1 MGRTNPLALRVGK
14 LISWPSNV
22 SHPLLSEYIRH
33 VFQGFL
39 VSEPGIRSSLSE
51 TWVNV
56 TVFGD
61 ADRMSQHPLFIDP
74 CLRWNNN
81 REKHDPEKALG
92 KLEQRLLGL
101 AESHPHIQK
110 MFQNIPKKSL
120 VHLSTKMH
128 GISGTLGMFKD
139 RPIQLKIN
147 FIQNPLLDAEILAQ
161 YVALHM
167 SKRVPLAVI
176 YKDLI
181 KKMA

>member
-1 MGRTNPLALRVGK
+1 MGRRTNPFALRVGK

-39 VSEPGIRSSLSE
+39 VSEPGIRSSLTE

-61 ADRMSQHPLFIDP
+61 PQKISQHPLVCNP
-74 CLRWNNN
+74 KLNWNKNN
-81 REKHDPEKALG
+81 LQPENALG
-92 KLEQRLLGL
+92 KMEQRLLGL
-101 AESHPHIQK
+101 TMSHPHISK
-110 MFQNIPKKSL
+110 LFKDVPKKSL
-120 VHLSTKMH
+120 VHLSTSIN
-128 GISGTLGMFKD
+128 GISGALGMFKD
-139 RPIQLKIN
+139 RPIHLKIN

-161 YVALHM
+161 YVALNM
-167 SKRVPLAVI
+167 SKRTSIGAV
-176 YKDLI
+176 YKDLL

>member
-1 MGRTNPLALRVGK
+1 MGRRTNPLALRVGK

-61 ADRMSQHPLFIDP
+61 PKKISEHPLVLDP
-74 CLRWNNN
+74 ILKWNKN
-81 REKHDPEKALG
+81 ELEPEKALG
-92 KLEQRLLGL
+92 RMEQRLLGL
-101 AESHPHIQK
+101 TNSHPHISK
-110 MFQNIPKKSL
+110 LFEKVPIKSL
-120 VHLSTKMH
+120 VHLSASMQ
-128 GISGTLGMFKD
+128 GVSGALGMFKD
-139 RPIQLKIN
+139 RPIHLKIN

-161 YVALHM
+161 YVALNM
-167 SKRVPLAVI
+167 SKRTSIAAV
-176 YKDLI
+176 YKDLV
-181 KKMA
+181 KKMT

>member
-22 SHPLLSEYIRH
+22 SHPLLSEYVRH

-61 ADRMSQHPLFIDP
+61 PIRMNQHPLFKDP
-74 CLRWNNN
+74 ILRWNRNDL
-81 REKHDPEKALG
+81 EPEKALG
-92 KLEQRLLGL
+92 RLEQRLLGL
-101 AESHPHIQK
+101 AESHPQIKK
-110 MFQNIPKKSL
+110 MFKDIPKKSL
-120 VHLSTKMH
+120 VHLSTSMH

-139 RPIQLKIN
+139 RPIHIKIN

-167 SKRVPLAVI
+167 SKRISLAAV

-181 KKMA
+181 KKLA

>member
-1 MGRTNPLALRVGK
+1 MGRTNPLALRVGR

-61 ADRMSQHPLFIDP
+61 PQRMSQHPLFKDP
-74 CLRWNNN
+74 ILRWNKS
-81 REKHDPEKALG
+81 ELEPEKALG

-101 AESHPHIQK
+101 TETHPHIK
-110 MFQNIPKKSL
+110 NMFKDMPKKSL
-120 VHLSTKMH
+120 VHLSTSMH
-128 GISGTLGMFKD
+128 GISGALGMFKD
-139 RPIQLKIN
+139 RPIRLKIN

-167 SKRVPLAVI
+167 SKRTSLASV
-176 YKDLI
+176 YKDLL